1 MSRRQERLNEQF
13 RREIA
18 IRLRRR
24 VQDPRVT
31 SVTVTNVRVS
41 PDLAQARVLVRIPGD
56 DAERAEAMKGL
67 EAVGPCLRKSLGAD
81 LHIRRAPEL
90 HFEED
95 HHLEQALRIEALLDE
110 VRPDAGWE
118 DEDGGDAG
126 EADGDTAADADTAA
140 DGDTGAD
147 RDATGDIDDSGDDVP
162 SA

>member
-1 MSRRQERLNEQF
+1 MSRRQKRLNEQF

-18 IRLRRR
+18 LRLRRR

-56 DAERAEAMKGL
+56 EAARAEAMKGL
-67 EAVGPCLRKSLGAD
+67 EAVGPYLRRALGAD

-90 HFEED
+90 QFEED
-95 HHLEQALRIEALLDE
+95 HHLEQALRIEALLDD
-110 VRPDAGWE
+110 VRPEGGWPEGEGPDAE
-118 DEDGGDAG
+118 DDGGAG
-126 EADGDTAADADTAA
+126 SDDADGSE
-140 DGDTGAD
+140 
-147 RDATGDIDDSGDDVP
+147 SGTS

>member
-18 IRLRRR
+18 MRLRRR

-31 SVTVTNVRVS
+31 SVTVTTVRVS

-56 DAERAEAMKGL
+56 EAERAEAMKGL
-67 EAVGPCLRKSLGAD
+67 EAVGPYLRKSLGAD

-110 VRPDAGWE
+110 VRPDGGWE
-118 DEDGGDAG
+118 DEDGVDADEGDTDTPADVDAS
-126 EADGDTAADADTAA
+126 EADAA
-140 DGDTGAD
+140 
-147 RDATGDIDDSGDDVP
+147 GDIDDSGDDLP
-162 SA
+162 SV

>member
-67 EAVGPCLRKSLGAD
+67 EAVGPYLRKSLGAD

-147 RDATGDIDDSGDDVP
+147 RDATGDIDDSGADVP